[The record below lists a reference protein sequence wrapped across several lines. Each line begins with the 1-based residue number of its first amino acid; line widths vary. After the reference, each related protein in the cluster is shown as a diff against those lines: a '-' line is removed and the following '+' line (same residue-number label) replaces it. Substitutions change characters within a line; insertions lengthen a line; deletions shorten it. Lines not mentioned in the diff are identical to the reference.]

1 MAQTVQS
8 ARTARIARPARNSK
22 NFRLGSL
29 ALAFLF
35 LALAAGPV
43 LAAEGGHEGGSVSP
57 FAGDLGNVIWTLVI
71 FFLLLFVLGKYA
83 WGPILSGLQARE
95 SFIREALEKAD
106 RDRKE
111 SAAKLQ
117 EYVDKINASRAEA
130 SAIVEEGKRDADA
143 LKRKIEEDAKAEAM
157 AIIARGKREIE
168 IATDTAIKDLYARST
183 QLATAIAS
191 GILGREIQAKD
202 HEALVADTIAR
213 LSAGRDAA
221 SGGRPH

>member
-1 MAQTVQS
+1 M
-8 ARTARIARPARNSK
+8 
-22 NFRLGSL
+22 LGKSTL
-29 ALAFLF
+29 RKVSFLWTLGLLFVGGLLPALAEE
-35 LALAAGPV
+35 AHG
-43 LAAEGGHEGGSVSP
+43 EGGSVNP
-57 FAGDLGNVIWTLVI
+57 FSGDVGNAIWTVLIFGLV
-71 FFLLLFVLGKYA
+71 LFVLGKYA

-183 QLATAIAS
+183 QLATEIAS

-213 LSAGRDAA
+213 LSAGRDAT
-221 SGGRPH
+221 SGGRRAN

>member
-1 MAQTVQS
+1 M
-8 ARTARIARPARNSK
+8 
-22 NFRLGSL
+22 LGKSNL
-29 ALAFLF
+29 RKISFLWTLGLLLVGGLLPALAEE
-35 LALAAGPV
+35 AHGASGQ
-43 LAAEGGHEGGSVSP
+43 GGSVNP
-57 FAGDLGNVIWTLVI
+57 FSGDIGNAIWTVLIFGLV
-71 FFLLLFVLGKYA
+71 LFVLGKYA

-117 EYVDKINASRAEA
+117 EYVDKIDASRAEA

-157 AIIARGKREIE
+157 AIIARGRREIE

-183 QLATAIAS
+183 QLATEIAS

-202 HEALVADTIAR
+202 HEALVADTIRR
-213 LSAGRDAA
+213 LSAGRETA
-221 SGGRPH
+221 SGGRSAN

>member
-1 MAQTVQS
+1 M
-8 ARTARIARPARNSK
+8 
-22 NFRLGSL
+22 LGKSTL
-29 ALAFLF
+29 RKTSFLWTLGLLFVGGLMPALAQE
-35 LALAAGPV
+35 A
-43 LAAEGGHEGGSVSP
+43 HEGGSVNP
-57 FAGDLGNVIWTLVI
+57 FSGDVGNAIWTVLIFGLV
-71 FFLLLFVLGKYA
+71 LFVLGKYA
-83 WGPILSGLQARE
+83 WGPILGGLQARE
-95 SFIREALEKAD
+95 AFIREALEKAD

-143 LKRKIEEDAKAEAM
+143 LKARIEQDAKTEAQ

-183 QLATAIAS
+183 QLATEIAS

-202 HEALVADTIAR
+202 HDQLVADTIAR
-213 LSAGRDAA
+213 LSAGRAN
-221 SGGRPH
+221 

>member
-1 MAQTVQS
+1 LAS
-8 ARTARIARPARNSK
+8 SLL
-22 NFRLGSL
+22 FLGGL
-29 ALAFLF
+29 VPALAQE
-35 LALAAGPV
+35 AHG
-43 LAAEGGHEGGSVSP
+43 GGSVNP
-57 FAGDLGNVIWTLVI
+57 FAGDVGNAIWTVLI
-71 FFLLLFVLGKYA
+71 FGLLLFVLGKYA

-130 SAIVEEGKRDADA
+130 SAIVEEGKRDGDA

-157 AIIARGKREIE
+157 AIISRGKREIE

-202 HEALVADTIAR
+202 HDQLVADTIAR
-213 LSAGRDAA
+213 LSAGTEV
-221 SGGRPH
+221 SGGSPAAH

>member
-1 MAQTVQS
+1 MRKTS
-8 ARTARIARPARNSK
+8 
-22 NFRLGSL
+22 
-29 ALAFLF
+29 LF
-35 LALAAGPV
+35 LASSLLFLGGLVPALAQEAHG
-43 LAAEGGHEGGSVSP
+43 GGSVNP
-57 FAGDLGNVIWTLVI
+57 FAGDVGNAIWTVLI
-71 FFLLLFVLGKYA
+71 FGLLLFVLGKYA

-130 SAIVEEGKRDADA
+130 SAIVEEGKRDGDA

-157 AIIARGKREIE
+157 AIISRGKREIE

-202 HEALVADTIAR
+202 HDQLVADTIAR
-213 LSAGRDAA
+213 LSAGTEV
-221 SGGRPH
+221 SGGSPAAH